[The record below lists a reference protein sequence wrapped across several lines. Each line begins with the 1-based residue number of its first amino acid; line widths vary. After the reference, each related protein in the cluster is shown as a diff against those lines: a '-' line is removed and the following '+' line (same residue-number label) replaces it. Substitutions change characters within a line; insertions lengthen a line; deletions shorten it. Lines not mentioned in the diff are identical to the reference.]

1 MCNCLIS
8 VITNTG
14 LHFFSN
20 FDFSVFDS
28 IDAIMDVHPNK
39 LRMIMKLVAE
49 IHKYEGQLPLYEHR
63 IYVGPW
69 ERARSTRIQTK
80 KNTLIRELKE
90 AVKDWSFIPRP
101 IMGILLKS
109 KCLN

>member
-8 VITNTG
+8 VITNAG

-20 FDFSVFDS
+20 LDFSLFDS
-28 IDAIMDVHPNK
+28 IMDVHPNK
-39 LRMIMKLVAE
+39 LRMIKKLVAE
-49 IHKYEGQLPLYEHR
+49 IHKYEGQLQLYEHR

-69 ERARSTRIQTK
+69 ERARAKTIQTK
-80 KNTLIRELKE
+80 KNMLIRELKE
-90 AVKDWSFIPRP
+90 AVKDWPFIPRP
-101 IMGILLKS
+101 IIEILIKS